1 MTRLFFILAM
11 LVFSPAVFALEP
23 DERIENPVLEER
35 ARALGAEL
43 RCLVC
48 QNQAIDDSASPFAK
62 DVRLLV
68 RRRLV
73 AGDSDEEIRA
83 FLVQRYGEFILLR
96 PTARG
101 INLFLWLFP
110 LAAVAFAS
118 ALAWWYYRR
127 WRASSRTQ

>member
-1 MTRLFFILAM
+1 MIRLLFILLL
-11 LVFSPAVFALEP
+11 LVFSPAAFALEP
-23 DERIENPVLEER
+23 DERMDDPVLEER

-83 FLVQRYGEFILLR
+83 FLVERYGEFILLR
-96 PTARG
+96 PSARG
-101 INLFLWLFP
+101 FNLFLWLFP
-110 LAAVAFAS
+110 LAALAFAS
-118 ALAWWYYRR
+118 ALLWWYYRR
-127 WRASSRTQ
+127 WRASSLQQ